1 MTTKPDRELIS
12 ALNVAAMRGVEV
24 RVLLPLVNNQV
35 LVKWAS
41 TALLW
46 QLLQRGCRV
55 YLTAPPF
62 DHTKLMLVD
71 GAWTLVG
78 SANWDPRSLRLNF
91 EFNIECYDERL
102 CERMASL
109 VGEKLNSAREV
120 TKSQVDDRNIAQQL
134 RDGLARLLSPYL

>member
-1 MTTKPDRELIS
+1 MELIS
-12 ALNVAAMRGVEV
+12 ALTVAAMRGVDV
-24 RVLLPLVNNQV
+24 RILLPQVNNLL

-55 YLTAPPF
+55 FLTAPPF

-91 EFNIECYDERL
+91 EFNIECYDEGL
-102 CERMASL
+102 CEDMAKL
-109 VGEKLNSAREV
+109 VEEKLSTASEV
-120 TKSQVDDRNIAQQL
+120 TKAQVDGRSIPTQL

>member
-1 MTTKPDRELIS
+1 
-12 ALNVAAMRGVEV
+12 MRGVEV
-24 RVLLPLVNNQV
+24 RILIPQVNNQI

-46 QLLQRGCRV
+46 QLLQRGCRI
-55 YLTAPPF
+55 YQTAPPF
-62 DHTKLMLVD
+62 DHAKLMLVD

-91 EFNIECYDERL
+91 EFNIECYDEGL
-102 CERMASL
+102 CGRMTSL
-109 VGEKLNSAREV
+109 VEEKLKSAHEV
-120 TKSQVDDRNIAQQL
+120 TKSQVDGRSMPVQL